1 MKKTNLFAITTLL
14 LLGALFFSCSNSS
27 SGSIPALPSG
37 GGSSDSSGTPSG
49 GGQGGSGS
57 GGGQDAPQL
66 QPRPNVTLNASL
78 SALDIAQKMEC
89 GWNLGNSLDY
99 RLCDGN
105 YPCNYGLGAETA
117 WGEVLTTEQIIK
129 TGIQNGYKTIRI
141 PVTWFNH
148 LVDANYTIDPKWMNR
163 VKQVVNWAIDAGYYV
178 ILDEHHSVRDEIEKP
193 LQRYAGYNIR
203 RGDEEETKRF
213 LEAVWKQIAAAFNNE
228 YDEHLIFET
237 LNEPRNIGHKVGN
250 ADHEWSPVPDSCEE
264 CKANVTLLKE
274 CNQLILDT
282 IRSSG
287 GNNANRC
294 VMVPALGSQLQPA
307 LELGLQMLP
316 TDSASGKIMA
326 TVHWYPLD
334 GGNNGEASHHFNVAT
349 KVDTQ
354 NNKIK
359 SKMEELNDK
368 FVSQGI
374 PVVIGE
380 YGAKRKAYKWNKDT
394 EQHEEITDFIVTCQ
408 DRLEC
413 FTYLA
418 SLAGK
423 YSIPLLNWDADNKK
437 GDGSYIGD
445 PNTGSNTIDRVN
457 CKLVEPECVAAII
470 KAWKEKS
477 WDEASLATITELS
490 VGSQTL
496 PSSGA
501 DWGCVEFSSAAISA
515 AARGSVLKLNIEK
528 IPAAPYSQIRL
539 CPRQNSSGGE
549 DWTSLDMGK
558 NAGGKDFCA
567 AIGESEGGAVLIDAE
582 PSSNGKDIQPSSDA
596 AVDVYYWLS
605 EADCAR
611 LSTGLAIRGLGVK
624 INSASIKNKK

>member
-1 MKKTNLFAITTLL
+1 MKKTNLIAITTLL
-14 LLGALFFSCSNSS
+14 LLGASFFSCSNSS
-27 SGSIPALPSG
+27 G
-37 GGSSDSSGTPSG
+37 GPQ
-49 GGQGGSGS
+49 GQ
-57 GGGQDAPQL
+57 PQEQPQV

-78 SALDIAQKMEC
+78 SALDIAKKMEC
-89 GWNLGNSLDY
+89 GLNLGNSFDY
-99 RLCDGN
+99 RFGSGN
-105 YPCNYGLGAETA
+105 YPWNSGLGAETA
-117 WGEVLTTEQIIK
+117 WGEVLTTERIIK
-129 TGIQNGYKTIRI
+129 CGIENGYKTIRI

-148 LVDANYTIDPKWMNR
+148 LVDANYTIDPQWMAR

-237 LNEPRNIGHKVGN
+237 LNEPRNIGHKVGS
-250 ADHEWSPVPDSCEE
+250 ADHEWFPDPDHCDE

-282 IRSSG
+282 IRASG

-307 LELGLQMLP
+307 FELGLQMLP

-539 CPRQNSSGGE
+539 CPKTNASGGD
-549 DWTSLDMGK
+549 DWISLDM
-558 NAGGKDFCA
+558 ADKDFCA
-567 AIGESEGGAVLIDAE
+567 VVGENEGGAELLAAE
-582 PSSNGKDIQPSSDA
+582 PADNGKDIKLYSDS
-596 AVDVYYWLS
+596 AVDIYYWLS
-605 EADCAR
+605 AADCAR
-611 LSTGLAIRGLGVK
+611 LSGGLAVRGIGVK
-624 INSASIKNKK
+624 INYASIKNKK

>member
-37 GGSSDSSGTPSG
+37 GGSSDSSGTPSSD
-49 GGQGGSGS
+49 GQGGSGS
-57 GGGQDAPQL
+57 GGGQDAPQV

-148 LVDANYTIDPKWMNR
+148 LVDGNYTIDPQWMAR

-264 CKANVTLLKE
+264 CKANVQLLKE
-274 CNQLILDT
+274 CNQLILNT

-294 VMVPALGSQLQPA
+294 VMVPALGTQLQPA
-307 LELGLQMLP
+307 LDLGLNMLP
-316 TDSASGKIMA
+316 VDSASQKLMA

-334 GGNNGEASHHFNVAT
+334 GGNTGHYSHHFDSAT
-349 KVDTQ
+349 K
-354 NNKIK
+354 NSIK
-359 SKMEELNDK
+359 SNMEALNQK
-368 FVSQGI
+368 FVSHGI

-380 YGAKRKAYKWNKDT
+380 YGATRKAYDWNTNQPIADYV
-394 EQHEEITDFIVTCQ
+394 VTYQ

-413 FTYLA
+413 FSYLA
-418 SLAGK
+418 SFGGK
-423 YSIPLLNWDADNKK
+423 YSVPLLNWDADNKW
-437 GDGSYIGD
+437 GS
-445 PNTGSNTIDRVN
+445 GSNTIDRKT
-457 CKLVEPECVAAII
+457 CSLVEPALVAAII

-501 DWGCVEFSSAAISA
+501 DWGCVEFSSVAISA

>member
-14 LLGALFFSCSNSS
+14 LLGAIFFSCSNSS
-27 SGSIPALPSG
+27 G
-37 GGSSDSSGTPSG
+37 GPQ
-49 GGQGGSGS
+49 GQ
-57 GGGQDAPQL
+57 PQEQPQV

-89 GWNLGNSLDY
+89 GWNLGNSFDY
-99 RLCDGN
+99 RFGSGN
-105 YPCNYGLGAETA
+105 YPWNSGLGAETA

-148 LVDANYTIDPKWMNR
+148 LVDANYTIDPKWMAR

-178 ILDEHHSVRDEIEKP
+178 ILNEHHSVRDEIEKP

-203 RGDEEETKRF
+203 RGDEEESKRF

-237 LNEPRNIGHKVGN
+237 LNEPRNIGHE
-250 ADHEWSPVPDSCEE
+250 HEWSPVPDSCEE
-264 CKANVTLLKE
+264 CKANVQLLKE
-274 CNQLILDT
+274 CNQLILNT

-294 VMVPALGSQLQPA
+294 VMIPALCTGLQPA
-307 LELGLQMLP
+307 LDLGLQMLP
-316 TDSASGKIMA
+316 ADSASQKLMA

-334 GGNNGEASHHFNVAT
+334 GGNTGKYSHHFDIAT
-349 KVDTQ
+349 K
-354 NNKIK
+354 NAIK
-359 SKMEELNDK
+359 SNMEQLNQK

-380 YGAKRKAYKWNKDT
+380 YGATRKAYDW
-394 EQHEEITDFIVTCQ
+394 ETDQPIADYVVTYQ

-413 FTYLA
+413 FSYLA
-418 SLAGK
+418 SRAGK
-423 YSIPLLNWDADNKK
+423 YSIPILNWDADNKWK
-437 GDGSYIGD
+437 
-445 PNTGSNTIDRVN
+445 TGSNTIDRVN

-470 KAWKEKS
+470 KAWKEKA
-477 WDEASLATITELS
+477 WDEARCATVTELS

-496 PSSGA
+496 PSSGSA
-501 DWGCVEFSSAAISA
+501 WGCVEFSSAAISA